1 MRGRVGILILIVL
14 VLVNVL
20 VQHVICRW
28 DMTDDKRYTISTP
41 TKHLLGKLDSPLRV
55 TVLLDGELNS
65 GFLRLKKATDEL
77 IDEFSVYAAEGIDR
91 RPVESSMLQGLDPTV
106 IHERTHKGQMAQTTI
121 FPYAI
126 VEYHSKRR
134 VVNLLQNQRG
144 LSGEENLNN
153 SIENL
158 EYRVV
163 EAIRSLVQT
172 KVEKV
177 AFLEGHGELAER
189 DVFDLTQ
196 LLAQYYQVDRGS
208 LGNETGASDDYAA
221 VIIAD
226 PQFPFSEEDKY
237 ILDQYIMQ
245 GGRVL
250 WVVNGVKF
258 SADFLA
264 SQGATP
270 IVALDL
276 DINDMLFRY
285 GVRVNH
291 GLVQDLQC
299 LPVPVDVSTNGQQPN
314 WQPMP
319 WTYAPLLLTSQQS
332 PITRNV
338 AQLSATMVSAVDIV
352 GGDDGIRKDVLL
364 ATSTA
369 SKITAVPAQVDLSMG
384 VDDEQSYQFAYI
396 PIAVS
401 LEGEFASLYAH
412 LGAPESVIVTGNEL
426 KRSVPTRQVVVA
438 AGSAIRNEWQQ
449 NQPLPLGF
457 DRYTQTQFGN
467 RDFMLNAV
475 LYLTDDE
482 GWLQLRQKEITLR
495 LINDQRAQ
503 LMRVRAQIVSIMIP
517 LIILFVIGGVV
528 LLQKKR
534 KYVKKLY
541 RL

>member
-1 MRGRVGILILIVL
+1 MKGRVGILMLIVL

-20 VQHVICRW
+20 VHLVVCRW

-41 TKHLLGKLDSPLRV
+41 TKQLLGRLESPLIV
-55 TVLLDGELNS
+55 TILLDGELNS
-65 GFLRLKKATDEL
+65 GFTRLKKATEEL
-77 IDEFSVYAAEGIDR
+77 IDEFSIYTTKGISR
-91 RPVESSMLQGLDPTV
+91 RPLESSMLQGLDPIV
-106 IHERTHKGQMAQTTI
+106 IHERTHKGNMSQTTV

-126 VEYHSKRR
+126 VEYQSKKRI
-134 VVNLLQNQRG
+134 VNLLQNQRG

-163 EAIRSLVQT
+163 EAIRSLEQT
-172 KVEKV
+172 EVEKV
-177 AFLEGHGELAER
+177 AFLEGHGELEER
-189 DVFDLTQ
+189 DVYDLTQ
-196 LLAQYYQVDRGS
+196 LLAQYYQVDRGC
-208 LGNETGASDDYAA
+208 LGNETGVLDDYAA

-226 PQFPFSEEDKY
+226 PQLPFSEEDKY

-250 WVVNGVKF
+250 WVINGVKF

-264 SQGATP
+264 SQGTTP

-299 LPVPVDVSTNGQQPN
+299 LPVPVDVSINEQQPN

-332 PITRNV
+332 PVTRNV

-352 GGDDGIRKDVLL
+352 GGEDGIRKEVLL
-364 ATSTA
+364 ATSSA
-369 SKITAVPAQVDLSMG
+369 SKLTPVPAQVNLSMG
-384 VDDEQSYQFAYI
+384 IDDEQSYRFAYI
-396 PIAVS
+396 PVAVS
-401 LEGEFASLYAH
+401 LEGEFTSLYAH
-412 LGAPESVIVTGNEL
+412 LGAPEGVVVTGKEL
-426 KRSVPTRQVVVA
+426 KKSVLTRQIVVA

-495 LINDQRAQ
+495 LINDQRAL
-503 LMRVRAQIVSIMIP
+503 LMRVNAQIVSIMIP
-517 LIILFVIGGVV
+517 LIILFMIGGVV
-528 LLQKKR
+528 LLMKKR
-534 KYVKKLY
+534 KYVKKI
-541 RL
+541 

>member
-1 MRGRVGILILIVL
+1 MKGRVGILMLIVL

-20 VQHVICRW
+20 VHLVVCRW

-41 TKHLLGKLDSPLRV
+41 TKQLLGRLESPLIV
-55 TVLLDGELNS
+55 TILLDGELNS
-65 GFLRLKKATDEL
+65 GFTRLKKATEEL
-77 IDEFSVYAAEGIDR
+77 IDEFSIYTTKGISR
-91 RPVESSMLQGLDPTV
+91 RPLESSMLQGLDPIV
-106 IHERTHKGQMAQTTI
+106 IHERTHKGNMSQTTV

-126 VEYHSKRR
+126 VEYQSKKRI
-134 VVNLLQNQRG
+134 VNLLQNQRG

-163 EAIRSLVQT
+163 EAIRSLEQT
-172 KVEKV
+172 EVEKV
-177 AFLEGHGELAER
+177 AFLEGHGELEER
-189 DVFDLTQ
+189 DVYDLTQ
-196 LLAQYYQVDRGS
+196 LLAQYYQVDRGC
-208 LGNETGASDDYAA
+208 LGNETGVLDDYAA

-226 PQFPFSEEDKY
+226 PQLPFSEEDKY

-250 WVVNGVKF
+250 WVINGVKF

-264 SQGATP
+264 SQGTTP

-299 LPVPVDVSTNGQQPN
+299 LPVPVDVSINEQQPN

-332 PITRNV
+332 PVTRNV
-338 AQLSATMVSAVDIV
+338 AQLSVTMVSAVDIV
-352 GGDDGIRKDVLL
+352 GGEDGIRKEVLL
-364 ATSTA
+364 ATSSA
-369 SKITAVPAQVDLSMG
+369 SKLTPVPAQVNLSMG
-384 VDDEQSYQFAYI
+384 IDDEQSYRFAYI
-396 PIAVS
+396 PVAVS
-401 LEGEFASLYAH
+401 LEGEFTSLYAH
-412 LGAPESVIVTGNEL
+412 LGAPEGVVVTGKEL
-426 KRSVPTRQVVVA
+426 KKSVLTRQIVVA

-495 LINDQRAQ
+495 LINDQRAL
-503 LMRVRAQIVSIMIP
+503 LMRVNAQIVSIMIP
-517 LIILFVIGGVV
+517 LIILFMIGGVV
-528 LLQKKR
+528 LLMKKR
-534 KYVKKLY
+534 KYVKKI
-541 RL
+541 